1 MRGKLPVRLQC
12 GARGRGHYGL
22 QRMDDATM
30 VVRAD
35 VPPELW
41 GCWQRN
47 WIEFAGANGDG
58 ARDTTRDVA
67 RDTTR
72 DVARDT
78 TRDGARGGT
87 RDDTSFV
94 VWLQLPS
101 LMADIR
107 IVADRPDMRARGALS
122 ECSWAELLALAN
134 SESSSGFTTCTPLTL
149 GADGVQ
155 RATAAWHTRGHGV
168 AFQPVSAYPEPG
180 WLEWGD
186 DPTLMI
192 ERAPSGAYTEEWQLI
207 AGSTEPLTYRRLAPD
222 TELYSAGTV
231 AVLVRDRPHPVPRAA
246 RLRELIAEAGDD
258 RAAIEALLDCEF
270 SFARLRG
277 GAFVIEAS
285 TLPWR
290 EGEAISDDL
299 R

>member
-1 MRGKLPVRLQC
+1 
-12 GARGRGHYGL
+12 
-22 QRMDDATM
+22 MDG
-30 VVRAD
+30 RAD

-47 WIEFAGANGDG
+47 WIEFAD
-58 ARDTTRDVA
+58 
-67 RDTTR
+67 
-72 DVARDT
+72 
-78 TRDGARGGT
+78 GT
-87 RDDTSFV
+87 RDATTFV

-107 IVADRPDMRARGALS
+107 IAADRPDMRARRTLS
-122 ECSWAELLALAN
+122 ECTIAELHALAN
-134 SESSSGFTTCTPLTL
+134 SESSSGFTTCTPSTV
-149 GADGVQ
+149 GADGVR
-155 RATAAWHTRGHGV
+155 RATAEWHTRGHGV

-207 AGSTEPLTYRRLAPD
+207 NGSAEPLTYRRLAPD
-222 TELYSAGTV
+222 TELYIAGTV
-231 AVLVRDRPHPVPRAA
+231 AVLIRDRPQPVPRAA
-246 RLRELIAEAGDD
+246 RLSELIAEAGDD

-270 SFARLRG
+270 SFARLTNAG
-277 GAFVIEAS
+277 FVIEAS

-290 EGEAISDDL
+290 EGQVLDVDL